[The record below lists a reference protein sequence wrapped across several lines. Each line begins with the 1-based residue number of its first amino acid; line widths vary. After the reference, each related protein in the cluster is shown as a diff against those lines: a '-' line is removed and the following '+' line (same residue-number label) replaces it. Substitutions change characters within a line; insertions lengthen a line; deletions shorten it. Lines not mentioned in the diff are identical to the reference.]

1 MLPVQAILH
10 WLLGGAV
17 NIITIE
23 AGLYFGENISG
34 VPTYSSPQRHETEVE
49 CGSGLMREYTHT
61 PSGRQW
67 FREEG
72 VELETPTHKHTHSH
86 SCTK

>member
-1 MLPVQAILH
+1 MLQVQAILQ

-17 NIITIE
+17 NIIAIE

-34 VPTYSSPQRHETEVE
+34 EATYSSPQRHETEVE

-61 PSGRQW
+61 I
-67 FREEG
+67 RETVVQRERG
-72 VELETPTHKHTHSH
+72 GAADTHTNTHSH
-86 SCTK
+86 SCCTK